1 MIMKRMAT
9 MKSATLILVILS
21 VIALAGC
28 GNSGSKLVEGKTNIV
43 TSIYPIYFL
52 AKEIG
57 GDQVNVVNMIPAGVE
72 PHDWSPKSRDLD
84 TAAKAQLF
92 LYNGAGL
99 EGWVD
104 DFLEGLPKDSKLVTA
119 EISRNIALIKGDE
132 AEEHNHEDE
141 AHADEAAHSDEA
153 AHEDEAGHTHEE
165 AHEDEA
171 GHTHEEAHEDEA
183 GHTDEKAHEDE
194 AGHTDEAAHEDEAA
208 HNDEAAHEDEAG
220 HHHDIDPHTWV
231 SPQSMLVMAKNVLD
245 SFIEVDAANKA
256 EYEANYEK
264 LAGKLT
270 ALHERYKAELSAA
283 PKKDIVVS
291 HQAFGY
297 LARDYGLHQE
307 AIMGLSPEAEPK
319 AQDLLEIAKFVKA
332 HDVQYIFFEELV
344 SDELARTLAREAD
357 VDTLVLNPLEGLTPD
372 QEKKGDDYFTLMEA
386 NLQNLLKALQ

>member
-1 MIMKRMAT
+1 MNKRLARMKAAILIM
-9 MKSATLILVILS
+9 VILS

-28 GNSGSKLVEGKTNIV
+28 GDSGSKLVEGKTNIV
-43 TSIYPIYFL
+43 TSIYPIYYL

-104 DFLEGLPKDSKLVTA
+104 DFLEGLPKDSKLITS
-119 EISRNIALIKGDE
+119 EISSNITLIKGNEE
-132 AEEHNHEDE
+132 AEHGHEDE
-141 AHADEAAHSDEA
+141 AGHSDEAAHKDEAAHEDEATHEDEAAHSDEA
-153 AHEDEAGHTHEE
+153 AHKDEA

-171 GHTHEEAHEDEA
+171 GHA
-183 GHTDEKAHEDE
+183 
-194 AGHTDEAAHEDEAA
+194 DEAAHEDEAA
-208 HNDEAAHEDEAG
+208 HKDEAAHEGEEG
-220 HHHDIDPHTWV
+220 HHHDVDPHTWV
-231 SPQSMLVMAKNVLD
+231 SPQSMLIMAKNVRD
-245 SFIEVDAANKA
+245 SFIQVDAAHKA
-256 EYEANYEK
+256 DYEANYEK
-264 LAGKLT
+264 LATKLT
-270 ALHERYKAELSAA
+270 ALHERYKSELAAA
-283 PKKDIVVS
+283 PNKDIVVS

-297 LARDYGLHQE
+297 LARDYGLHQV

-319 AQDLLEIAKFVKA
+319 AQDLLEIANFVKE
-332 HDVQYIFFEELV
+332 HEVKFIFFEELV
-344 SDELARTLAREAD
+344 ADELAKTLAREAD

-372 QEKKGDDYFTLMEA
+372 QEKNGDDYFTLMEA